1 MAVWLINGN
10 YTTGIYTFSYDDWAE
25 DGDKLPRI
33 GVAGKDV
40 LSTIKSCS
48 QNSYAIGTDGTMK
61 VLKGST
67 NEWIDY

>member
-1 MAVWLINGN
+1 MAVVLLDSN
-10 YTTGIYTFSYDDWAE
+10 YTTGYYEFGYDSWSE

-33 GVAGKDV
+33 GVSGKDN

-48 QNSYAIGTDGTMK
+48 QNSMAIGTDGTMK
-61 VLKGST
+61 ILKGST

>member
-1 MAVWLINGN
+1 MAVVLLDSN
-10 YTTGIYTFSYDDWAE
+10 YNTGYYEFGYDDWGE

-48 QNSYAIGTDGTMK
+48 QNSMAIGTDGTMK
-61 VLKGST
+61 ILKGST